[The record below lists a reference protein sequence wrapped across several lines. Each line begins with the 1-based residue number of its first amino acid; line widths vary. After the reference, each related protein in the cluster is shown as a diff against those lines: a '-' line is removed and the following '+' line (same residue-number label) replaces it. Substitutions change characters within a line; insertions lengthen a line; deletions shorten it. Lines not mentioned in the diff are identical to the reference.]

1 MATAPKRKPIAADP
15 VKVDPQHY
23 KVEFE
28 NDRVR
33 VLRIA
38 YAPHEKSVM
47 HGHPAGVAVFLTE
60 QRSKFTYPD
69 GKTENIAAEAGTTQW
84 FDANQH
90 LPENVG
96 PTSFEVILVELKT

>member
-1 MATAPKRKPIAADP
+1 MSMVPEPRAITADP
-15 VKVDPQHY
+15 VKVDPKHY

-47 HGHPAGVAVFLTE
+47 HGHPAGVAIFLTD
-60 QRSKFTYPD
+60 QDSKFTYPD
-69 GKTENIAAEAGTTQW
+69 ETSENITADAGTTRW
-84 FDANQH
+84 LDANQH

-96 PTSFEVILVELKT
+96 DKSFEVILVELKT

>member
-1 MATAPKRKPIAADP
+1 MSTAPKPQPIAADP
-15 VKVDPQHY
+15 VTVDPKHY

-38 YAPHEKSVM
+38 YGSHEKSEM
-47 HGHPAGVAVFLTE
+47 HGHPAGVAVFLTD

-69 GKTENIAAEAGTTQW
+69 GKTENVTAEAGTTRW

-90 LPENVG
+90 LPENLG
-96 PTSFEVILVELKT
+96 DASFEVILVELKT

>member
-1 MATAPKRKPIAADP
+1 MSTAPKPQPIAADP
-15 VKVDPQHY
+15 VKVDPKHY
-23 KVEFE
+23 KVDFE

-47 HGHPAGVAVFLTE
+47 HGHPAGVAVFLTD
-60 QRSKFTYPD
+60 QLSKFTYPD
-69 GKTENIAAEAGTTQW
+69 GKTENVTADSGTPRW

-96 PTSFEVILVELKT
+96 DSSFEVVLVELKT